1 MPNFLASLTDP
12 TTSAVDVTLDSD
24 CNIVSVK
31 DHSNYATSTE
41 AGHLLANFSVFRQMK
56 FTMPNGD
63 TELFDAQAIPPTWN
77 APSSATA
84 TDTVAFTLPATA
96 DDGVYTIDFY
106 VVPTHTLTVQY
117 GHTTSNPSCVWDT
130 TEGKLFKSI
139 QTVPALVPIT
149 DTSYWEEITIEDLTA
164 KYHIKQKFA
173 LTCRSLYQCYEK
185 LVHEANCIIT
195 TDECDDNLLC
205 SNGTFLS
212 AVKLR
217 MLIDGIGYA
226 SAQNEFDKVTVL
238 TNSAKSIC
246 NC

>member
-1 MPNFLASLTDP
+1 MYKRQ
-12 TTSAVDVTLDSD
+12 DSD
-24 CNIVSVK
+24 CNIVSVT
-31 DHSNYATSTE
+31 DHSDYAASTE
-41 AGHLLANFSVFRQMK
+41 DGHLLANFTVFRQMK
-56 FTMPNGD
+56 FTLPNGD
-63 TELFDAQAIPPTWN
+63 THLFDAQAIPPTWD
-77 APSSATA
+77 APSPSGTM
-84 TDTVAFTLPATA
+84 TVAFTLPAIA

-106 VVPTHTLTVQY
+106 VVPTHQTAGVQY
-117 GHTTSNPSCVWDT
+117 GYTISNPSCVWSVA
-130 TEGKLFKSI
+130 EGKLYKAI
-139 QTVPALVPIT
+139 QVVPAGTAIT
-149 DTSYWEEITIEDLTA
+149 DTSYWVEIDIEDLTT
-164 KYHIKQKFA
+164 KYHIRQKFA